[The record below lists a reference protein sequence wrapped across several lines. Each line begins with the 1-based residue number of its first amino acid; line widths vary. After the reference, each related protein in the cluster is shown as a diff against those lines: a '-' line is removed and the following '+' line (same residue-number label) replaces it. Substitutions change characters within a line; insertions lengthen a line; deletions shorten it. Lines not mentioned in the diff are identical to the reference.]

1 MQSICTGARNNKIF
15 FQSYF
20 TLKMAII
27 CYFKQFISCFGID
40 FDKNNKDFRNKM
52 VILYIYNLE

>member
-1 MQSICTGARNNKIF
+1 MQSIWINARNNKIV
-15 FQSYF
+15 FQSYI

-27 CYFKQFISCFGID
+27 SYFKQFISYFGGY

-52 VILYIYNLE
+52 VFLHIYNY